1 MRQRSI
7 ADRLFDGIPPGMPE
21 TACMLR
27 FVEIV
32 ETTEVPTAAIEGF
45 ERVRLRLNPEF
56 VERHAATPGRL
67 FMLLMHEIHH
77 VALAHTRRRLADPRD
92 NFALD
97 CVINSLLARRFPRPE
112 FTGLLTSFY
121 PWKFPHCLLRPPP
134 VWPGRSRDAS
144 GVFNRNRNIDF
155 GSWTATADGA
165 REIREA
171 MKDALG
177 SQCDRVAARATSIYL
192 NLYLGPGATADE
204 IATLL
209 PGMPL
214 DGILLLGDH
223 ESEAPGERGLPAAT
237 GAESLAARGVRSS
250 RASAE
255 RGRVRLRQRCVDDS
269 LEPLRT
275 DDPHGGRLTRPLQE
289 PQREAAAG
297 PPQGMARRETV
308 PHVVATILE
317 ECREQPLVGR
327 GDGRM
332 LATELRHLP
341 QGQNNRVRLRC
352 LIERVA
358 DRETGAARVRTLPE
372 EQQVLAPLPQPDR
385 RSVAL
390 GILGVNPF
398 LRSVPFPV
406 RSPVRAGER
415 VHLYL
420 DVSGRMRW
428 VEPFY
433 RAVLDCRA
441 WVHPRVHLFSSEVRD
456 VSFADMRAGLV
467 RTDSGHDI
475 SCVARHMR
483 RHDIR
488 RACILTCPHVSRP
501 RGADR
506 VTLAR
511 AVLGVALPEGSR
523 WGHMGLKDVA
533 DHHTFLRTESSE

>member
-1 MRQRSI
+1 MRERSI

-77 VALAHTRRRLADPRD
+77 VALGHTRRRFADPRD

-134 VWPGRSRDAS
+134 VWPGQWRDAS
-144 GVFNRNRNIDF
+144 GVFDRNRNIDF
-155 GSWTATADGA
+155 GSWTATASRA
-165 REIREA
+165 TNIREA
-171 MKDALG
+171 MKAALG
-177 SQCDRVAARATSIYL
+177 SECDRVAARATSIYL

-209 PGMPL
+209 PAMPF
-214 DGILLLGDH
+214 DGILLLGNH
-223 ESEAPGERGLPAAT
+223 ESEAPGDRGLPAAT
-237 GAESLAARGVRSS
+237 GAESPATGDSIPVEGDGLPRSPMDGEGSLAA
-250 RASAE
+250 
-255 RGRVRLRQRCVDDS
+255 
-269 LEPLRT
+269 
-275 DDPHGGRLTRPLQE
+275 GGTIPGE
-289 PQREAAAG
+289 
-297 PPQGMARRETV
+297 
-308 PHVVATILE
+308 VATILE
-317 ECREQPLVGR
+317 EIREQPLFGR
-327 GDGRM
+327 GDGRA
-332 LATELRHLP
+332 LPTEIRRP
-341 QGQNNRVRLRC
+341 RREPNNRARLRR

-358 DRETGAARVRTLPE
+358 DRETGATLVRSLPE
-372 EQQVLAPLPQPDR
+372 EQEVLAPLPKPDR
-385 RSVAL
+385 RSVVL
-390 GILGVNPF
+390 GALGVNPL

-420 DVSGRMRW
+420 DVSGCMHPW
-428 VEPFY
+428 VGPFY

-467 RTDSGHDI
+467 RTDTGHDI

-483 RHDIR
+483 RHGIR
-488 RACILTCPHVSRP
+488 SACILACHHVGEP

-506 VTLAR
+506 ETLAR

-523 WGHMGLKDVA
+523 WRDTGLKDVA
-533 DHHTFLRTESSE
+533 DHHTLLRTESSE